1 MNSKPRSK
9 ESAVTNPTKPRRLV
23 LIDDD
28 RVYNAVMLRAA
39 VLAGVE
45 LDVFTSLADLGS
57 VGLLGDYDAAI
68 VDYQLEQ
75 MTGIEV
81 AEYLSAFFK
90 DVPMVLVSQCDNLPG
105 DPKKWPSSIAKFV
118 PKKAGYQH
126 VLESAAQLGEKP
138 PSTAVQKALAL
149 WAKAAG

>member
-1 MNSKPRSK
+1 MNN
-9 ESAVTNPTKPRRLV
+9 ESKPRRLV

-45 LDVFTSLADLGS
+45 LDVFTSLSDLGS
-57 VGLLGDYDAAI
+57 IGLLGDYDAAI

-81 AEYLSAFFK
+81 AEYLSTFFK
-90 DVPMVLVSQCDNLPG
+90 DVPMVLVSQSDHIPG
-105 DPKKWPSSIAKFV
+105 DARKWPKSIAKFV
-118 PKKAGYQH
+118 PKKAGFR
-126 VLESAAQLGEKP
+126 
-138 PSTAVQKALAL
+138 
-149 WAKAAG
+149 WR